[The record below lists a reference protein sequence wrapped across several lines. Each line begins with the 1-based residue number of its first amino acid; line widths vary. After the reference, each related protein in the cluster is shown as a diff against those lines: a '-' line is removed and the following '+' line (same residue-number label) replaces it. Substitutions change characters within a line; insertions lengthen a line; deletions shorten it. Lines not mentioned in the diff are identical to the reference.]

1 MAAFSQDFSQGSQ
14 GGGGGGGGSQ
24 PRVRNKTE
32 FFECRYIIKD
42 VDYGQWRQLK
52 APYQLCISES
62 KKAMMVRPV
71 ISKDDANTSAKN
83 DIISFSEA
91 WAANTHGP
99 AIFSTVG
106 LKKIKISFDLPKVEE
121 EEIVSRV
128 FVISFETAEIQPR
141 VVALL
146 ISIGFR
152 QLESASGGSTA
163 GSVSSIGRKTLLPS
177 SVNAGQTP
185 PPPPPPAIIAASAS
199 TPLPTTPIVL
209 PSHITTPLSASSV
222 LKTTSLAVTSSSSA
236 IIPTNTPP
244 VQVIPFF
251 PSAPT
256 TRTQNADGVS
266 LVYQATQDGT
276 APIPENEHLQRQLIE
291 THCECKCGKAGCRIS
306 GNIDPTITS
315 QPLQLPHPQSKID
328 EMSSSSSSTSLD
340 DIYSD
345 LLGTDELASICNVLF
360 GDWESLSRLAHRLGG
375 IQSTSADAI
384 EDMKE

>member
-14 GGGGGGGGSQ
+14 GGGRGGGGSQ

-62 KKAMMVRPV
+62 KKAIMVRPV

-83 DIISFSEA
+83 DIIAFSEA

-163 GSVSSIGRKTLLPS
+163 GSVASIGRKTLLPS
-177 SVNAGQTP
+177 SVIAGQT
-185 PPPPPPAIIAASAS
+185 PPPPAIIAASAS
-199 TPLPTTPIVL
+199 TPLPATPIVL
-209 PSHITTPLSASSV
+209 PSHITTPHSASSV
-222 LKTTSLAVTSSSSA
+222 LKTTYLAVTSSSSA

-251 PSAPT
+251 PSATT

-266 LVYQATQDGT
+266 LVNQATQDGT
-276 APIPENEHLQRQLIE
+276 APIPENQHLQPQLIE

-315 QPLQLPHPQSKID
+315 QPLQLPHPQSKSD
-328 EMSSSSSSTSLD
+328 EMSSSSTSLD

-345 LLGTDELASICNVLF
+345 LLGTDDLASICNVLF

-384 EDMKE
+384 QDMKE